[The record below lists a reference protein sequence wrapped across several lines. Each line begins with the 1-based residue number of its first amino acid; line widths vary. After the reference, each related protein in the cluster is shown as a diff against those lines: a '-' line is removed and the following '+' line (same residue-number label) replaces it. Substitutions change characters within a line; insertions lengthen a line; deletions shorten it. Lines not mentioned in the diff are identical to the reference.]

1 MTNKEKLPMIECI
14 LTKFEALN
22 NYFTEDERQFIR
34 NEYGWQL
41 ESLATTYSDA
51 YGNIY
56 NHLCQD
62 FRKIT
67 TELRKEGIAIK

>member
-1 MTNKEKLPMIECI
+1 MTNKEKLPMVECI

-51 YGNIY
+51 YEHIY
-56 NHLCQD
+56 NCLCQD

-67 TELRKEGIAIK
+67 TELRKKGIAIK